1 MQELDDIANEKA
13 KGKISR
19 TISHML
25 KHIWH
30 FTPRLLEDSSDH
42 IETAFCLAALADTVI
57 PGKQQCNGILRE
69 RNLATDTERLLK
81 GDFTALEARLN
92 RISNHGAY
100 LGATRGL
107 IETT

>member
-1 MQELDDIANEKA
+1 
-13 KGKISR
+13 
-19 TISHML
+19 
-25 KHIWH
+25 
-30 FTPRLLEDSSDH
+30 
-42 IETAFCLAALADTVI
+42 
-57 PGKQQCNGILRE
+57 LRE